1 MFNRLS
7 GDTDTAGLGT
17 TLGEPRSSNL
27 AWLQCFASSRSRVV
41 CFFPRQWYRLW
52 PCERVAGVRGAGP
65 LALLPSTAGLLSLV
79 SKGQPIALSQQA
91 PPTCVLTHAQ
101 LTCS

>member
-1 MFNRLS
+1 MENHGAPTWRGCNVLLPLGPGLFVVFLDS
-7 GDTDTAGLGT
+7 GIGYG
-17 TLGEPRSSNL
+17 P
-27 AWLQCFASSRSRVV
+27 
-41 CFFPRQWYRLW
+41 
-52 PCERVAGVRGAGP
+52 VRGLQGYGVLEAGP
-65 LALLPSTAGLLSLV
+65 LAPLPSTAGLLSLV